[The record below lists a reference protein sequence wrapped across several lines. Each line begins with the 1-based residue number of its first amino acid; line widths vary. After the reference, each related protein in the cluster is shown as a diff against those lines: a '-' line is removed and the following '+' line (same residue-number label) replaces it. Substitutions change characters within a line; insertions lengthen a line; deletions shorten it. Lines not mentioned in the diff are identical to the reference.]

1 MIRDKIEKL
10 IRLAF
15 DVSTNTEDDVF
26 VYYSPH
32 CNLVTVRVYE
42 GGWIE
47 DKDSDLYFNQY
58 YDVTSYRTIESICEE
73 FDKIIEQLEL
83 KLLPQSC

>member
-42 GGWIE
+42 GGW
-47 DKDSDLYFNQY
+47 N
-58 YDVTSYRTIESICEE
+58 YD
-73 FDKIIEQLEL
+73 
-83 KLLPQSC
+83 